1 MTSESPRQ
9 NAGQKVLVESSD
21 SLHHAATIDF
31 KAELIRKG
39 IHFCSLSI
47 PTIYYHISRELALQ
61 ILIPVT
67 LAFLIADVARYY
79 IPAVSL
85 WFYRW
90 FGWLLRRHEQDGNN
104 KKLNGATN
112 ILLSAILCVIIFP
125 KIITVNAFAILIIS
139 DSTAALVGR
148 RFGKRRFLK
157 KSLEGAVAFFVSAL
171 VVISIAPK
179 VEGLPVEYLITAIA
193 ALFGALVESG
203 FDKVDDNIAIPVS
216 IGGVMWLLYILLL
229 PSVNLQAII

>member
-1 MTSESPRQ
+1 MTAEFPRQ
-9 NAGQKVLVESSD
+9 DGSHEARSEGADPLA
-21 SLHHAATIDF
+21 HAATIDF
-31 KAELIRKG
+31 KSEVIRKG

-47 PTIYYHISRELALQ
+47 PTVYYHISRELALQ

-67 LAFLIADVARYY
+67 AAFLVTDIARYY
-79 IPAVSL
+79 IPAVSR

-112 ILLSAILCVIIFP
+112 ILLSAVLCVIVFP

-157 KSLEGAVAFFVSAL
+157 KSLEGALAFFFSAL
-171 VVISIAPK
+171 AVVVIAPK
-179 VEGLPVEYLITAIA
+179 IEGLYIEYAIGAVA
-193 ALFGALVESG
+193 ALVGAVVESG
-203 FDKVDDNIAIPVS
+203 FIKIDDNIAVPVS
-216 IGGVMWLLYILLL
+216 VGIVMWLLYILLL
-229 PSVNLQAII
+229 PNVGLQGIV